1 MLYKSFEKV
10 YLGISD
16 IASLVIRDA
25 DGARELRFGS
35 DGDYRAYECFGD
47 VEIGEHYKKVDTARC
62 WLKIYDDCGLV
73 YNKHSC
79 ECSYSICDIYRA
91 GDFGCILHWHN

>member
-1 MLYKSFEKV
+1 MYYKSFDKV

-35 DGDYRAYECFGD
+35 DGD
-47 VEIGEHYKKVDTARC
+47 
-62 WLKIYDDCGLV
+62 
-73 YNKHSC
+73 
-79 ECSYSICDIYRA
+79 
-91 GDFGCILHWHN
+91 FGCILHWHD